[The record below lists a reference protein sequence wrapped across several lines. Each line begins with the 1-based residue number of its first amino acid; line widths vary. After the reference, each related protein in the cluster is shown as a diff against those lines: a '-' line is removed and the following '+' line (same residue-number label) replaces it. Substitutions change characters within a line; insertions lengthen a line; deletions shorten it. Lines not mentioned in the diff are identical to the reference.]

1 MKNTNTD
8 NSTITTI
15 TALIIMAIITGV
27 WTYNNVFSVEA
38 VAHEK
43 PIFDVIKSL
52 LSFNF
57 VAIIGGALLTAILV
71 RLGLIIIWLLVIG
84 CLLVTLLGAFPFL
97 LTLLPPIVGLL
108 ILLGLYLVF
117 SFATSKEADAE
128 CEPIQQEISKKC
140 FYILIVI
147 NIFLTA
153 ILYNSYT
160 NPNRNMW
167 EFKPAIKAEEKVP
180 IEENKTSENP
190 VKSLQKD

>member
-8 NSTITTI
+8 NSIITTI

-71 RLGLIIIWLLVIG
+71 RLGFIIVWLLVIS
-84 CLLVTLLGAFPFL
+84 CLLVMLLGAFPFL
-97 LTLLPPIVGLL
+97 LTLLPIVGIL
-108 ILLGLYLVF
+108 ILLGLYFVF

-128 CEPIQQEISKKC
+128 YEPIQQEIVKKC

-180 IEENKTSENP
+180 IEKNKTSENP

>member
-8 NSTITTI
+8 NSMITTI
-15 TALIIMAIITGV
+15 TAISSHGNSYGV
-27 WTYNNVFSVEA
+27 WAYNNVFSVEP
-38 VAHEK
+38 VVHEK

-71 RLGLIIIWLLVIG
+71 RLGLIIVWLLVIS
-84 CLLVTLLGAFPFL
+84 CLLVMLLGAFPFL
-97 LTLLPPIVGLL
+97 LTLLPIVGVL
-108 ILLGLYLVF
+108 ILLGLYFVF

-128 CEPIQQEISKKC
+128 CEPIQNEIGKKC

-167 EFKPAIKAEEKVP
+167 EFKPTIKAEEKVS
-180 IEENKTSENP
+180 IEENKTSENS
-190 VKSLQKD
+190 VESLHKD